1 MQENI
6 IPNQFSVS
14 KNQRSLLNNHGSFL
28 IWFTGLSGSGKST
41 IANALEKELHKMNIS
56 TYLLDGDNVR
66 KGLNSDLS
74 FSPADRRENIRRIAE
89 VSSLMIDG
97 GLVVL
102 SAFIS
107 PYKNDREFVKNT
119 VKNENFIQIFVDT
132 PLAVCKTRDPK
143 GFYIKAEKGLIK
155 NFTGISAPYET
166 PENPDLKIDTTT
178 TGIAEAVK
186 LIIQKIKP
194 KLELI

>member
-66 KGLNSDLS
+66 MGLNSDLS

-119 VKNENFIQIFVDT
+119 VKDENFIQIYVDT

-143 GFYIKAEKGLIK
+143 GLYIKAEKGLIK

-178 TGIAEAVK
+178 TGITEAVK

>member
-41 IANALEKELHKMNIS
+41 IANALEIELHKMNIS

-119 VKNENFIQIFVDT
+119 VKDENFIQIFVDT

>member
-107 PYKNDREFVKNT
+107 PYKKDREFVKNT
-119 VKNENFIQIFVDT
+119 VKDENFIQIFVDT

>member
-1 MQENI
+1 MNKNI
-6 IPNQFSVS
+6 ISHEFYVT
-14 KNQRSLLNNHGSFL
+14 KKQRNKLNNHTSFL

-119 VKNENFIQIFVDT
+119 VKDENFIQIFVDT

>member
-1 MQENI
+1 MQKNI

-14 KNQRSLLNNHGSFL
+14 KNQRSQLNNHGSFL

-41 IANALEKELHKMNIS
+41 IANALEKELHKMNIR

-155 NFTGISAPYET
+155 DFTGISAPYEI
-166 PENPDLKIDTTT
+166 PESPDLKIDTTT

>member
-119 VKNENFIQIFVDT
+119 VKDENFIQIFVDT

-178 TGIAEAVK
+178 TGITEAVK

>member
-1 MQENI
+1 
-6 IPNQFSVS
+6 
-14 KNQRSLLNNHGSFL
+14 
-28 IWFTGLSGSGKST
+28 
-41 IANALEKELHKMNIS
+41 
-56 TYLLDGDNVR
+56 
-66 KGLNSDLS
+66 
-74 FSPADRRENIRRIAE
+74 
-89 VSSLMIDG
+89 MIDG

-107 PYKNDREFVKNT
+107 PYKNDREFVKNK
-119 VKNENFIQIFVDT
+119 VKDKNFIQIFVDT

-155 NFTGISAPYET
+155 NFTGISAPYEI

>member
-6 IPNQFSVS
+6 IPHQFLVS
-14 KNQRSLLNNHGSFL
+14 KKQRTQLNNHGSFL

-41 IANALEKELHKMNIS
+41 IANALEKELNEMRIS
-56 TYLLDGDNVR
+56 TYLLDGDNIR

-74 FSPADRRENIRRIAE
+74 FSPADRKENIRRIAE
-89 VSSLMIDG
+89 VANLMVDG

-107 PYKNDREFVKNT
+107 PYKNDREFVKLT
-119 VKNENFIQIFVDT
+119 VKKENFIQIFIDT
-132 PLAVCKTRDPK
+132 PLKVCKSRDPK
-143 GFYIKAEKGLIK
+143 GLYIKAEKGLIK

-166 PENPDLKIDTTT
+166 PKNPDLKIDTTKT
-178 TGIAEAVK
+178 DLADAVK
-186 LIIQKIKP
+186 LIIEKIKP
-194 KLELI
+194 KLEFI

>member
-1 MQENI
+1 MQKNI

-14 KNQRSLLNNHGSFL
+14 KNQRSQLNNHGSFL
-28 IWFTGLSGSGKST
+28 VWFTGLSGSGKST
-41 IANALEKELHKMNIS
+41 IANALEKELHKMNIR

>member
-119 VKNENFIQIFVDT
+119 VKDENFIQIYVDT

-166 PENPDLKIDTTT
+166 PENPDLKVDTTT

>member
-1 MQENI
+1 MQKNI

-14 KNQRSLLNNHGSFL
+14 KNQRSQLNNHGSFL

-41 IANALEKELHKMNIS
+41 IANALEIELHKMNIS

-119 VKNENFIQIFVDT
+119 VKDENFIQIFVDT

-178 TGIAEAVK
+178 TGISEAVK

>member
-14 KNQRSLLNNHGSFL
+14 KNQRSLLNNHCSFL

-119 VKNENFIQIFVDT
+119 VKDENFIQIFVDT

>member
-14 KNQRSLLNNHGSFL
+14 KNQRSQLNNHGSFL

-41 IANALEKELHKMNIS
+41 IANALEKELHKMNIR

-119 VKNENFIQIFVDT
+119 VKDENFIQIYVDT

>member
-6 IPNQFSVS
+6 IPHQFLVS
-14 KNQRSLLNNHGSFL
+14 KKQRTQLNNHGSFL

-41 IANALEKELHKMNIS
+41 IANALEKELNEMRIS
-56 TYLLDGDNVR
+56 TYLLDGDNIR

-74 FSPADRRENIRRIAE
+74 FSPADRKENIRRIAE
-89 VSSLMIDG
+89 VANLMVDG

-107 PYKNDREFVKNT
+107 PYKNDREFVKLT
-119 VKNENFIQIFVDT
+119 VKKENFIQIFIDT
-132 PLAVCKTRDPK
+132 PLKVCKNRDPK
-143 GFYIKAEKGLIK
+143 GLYIKAEKGLIK

-166 PENPDLKIDTTT
+166 PKNPDLKIDTTK

-194 KLELI
+194 KLEFI

>member
-119 VKNENFIQIFVDT
+119 VKDENFIQIFVDT
-132 PLAVCKTRDPK
+132 PLAVCKSRDPK

>member
-66 KGLNSDLS
+66 MGLNSDLS

-119 VKNENFIQIFVDT
+119 VKDENFIQIYVDT

-178 TGIAEAVK
+178 TGITEAVK

>member
-1 MQENI
+1 MQKNI

-41 IANALEKELHKMNIS
+41 IANALEKELHKMNIR

-119 VKNENFIQIFVDT
+119 VKDENFIQIFVDT

>member
-1 MQENI
+1 MQKNI

-14 KNQRSLLNNHGSFL
+14 KNQRSQLNNHGSFL

-119 VKNENFIQIFVDT
+119 VKDENFIQIFVDT

-178 TGIAEAVK
+178 TDIAEAVK

>member
-119 VKNENFIQIFVDT
+119 VKDENFIQIFVDT

-155 NFTGISAPYET
+155 NFTGISAPYEI

>member
-119 VKNENFIQIFVDT
+119 VKDENFIQIYVDT

-178 TGIAEAVK
+178 TGITEAVK

>member
-74 FSPADRRENIRRIAE
+74 FSPTDRRENIRRIAE

-119 VKNENFIQIFVDT
+119 VKDENFIQIFVDT

>member
-1 MQENI
+1 MQKNI

-14 KNQRSLLNNHGSFL
+14 KNQRSQLNNHGSFL

-41 IANALEKELHKMNIS
+41 IANALEKELHKMNIR

-107 PYKNDREFVKNT
+107 PYKNDREFIKNT
-119 VKNENFIQIFVDT
+119 VKDENFIQIFVDT

-155 NFTGISAPYET
+155 NFTGISAPYEI

-178 TGIAEAVK
+178 TGIAEAIK

>member
-6 IPNQFSVS
+6 IPHQFLVS
-14 KNQRSLLNNHGSFL
+14 KKQRTQLNNHGSFL

-41 IANALEKELHKMNIS
+41 IANALEKELNEMRIS
-56 TYLLDGDNVR
+56 TYLLDGDNIR
-66 KGLNSDLS
+66 KGLNSDLT
-74 FSPADRRENIRRIAE
+74 FSPADRKENIRRIAE
-89 VSSLMIDG
+89 VANLMIEG

-107 PYKNDREFVKNT
+107 PYKNDREFIKLT
-119 VKNENFIQIFVDT
+119 VKKENFIQIFIDT
-132 PLAVCKTRDPK
+132 PLKVCKNRDPK
-143 GFYIKAEKGLIK
+143 GLYIKAEKGLIK

-166 PENPDLKIDTTT
+166 PKNPDLKIDTTK

-194 KLELI
+194 KLEFI

>member
-119 VKNENFIQIFVDT
+119 VRDENFIQIFVDT

-166 PENPDLKIDTTT
+166 PENPDLKIDTTI

>member
-1 MQENI
+1 
-6 IPNQFSVS
+6 
-14 KNQRSLLNNHGSFL
+14 
-28 IWFTGLSGSGKST
+28 
-41 IANALEKELHKMNIS
+41 MNIS

-119 VKNENFIQIFVDT
+119 VKDENFIQIFVDT
-132 PLAVCKTRDPK
+132 PLAVCKSRDPK

>member
-1 MQENI
+1 MQKNI

-14 KNQRSLLNNHGSFL
+14 KNQRSQLNNHGSFL

-119 VKNENFIQIFVDT
+119 VKDENFIQIYVDT

-143 GFYIKAEKGLIK
+143 GLYIKAEKGLIK

-178 TGIAEAVK
+178 TGITEAVK

>member
-1 MQENI
+1 MQKNI

-14 KNQRSLLNNHGSFL
+14 KNQRSQLNNHGSFL
-28 IWFTGLSGSGKST
+28 VWFTGLSGSGKST
-41 IANALEKELHKMNIS
+41 IANALEKELHKMNIR

-107 PYKNDREFVKNT
+107 PYKNDREFIKNT
-119 VKNENFIQIFVDT
+119 VKDENFIQIFVDT

-143 GFYIKAEKGLIK
+143 GLYVKAEKGLIK

-178 TGIAEAVK
+178 TDIAEAVK

>member
-6 IPNQFSVS
+6 IPNQFTVS

-66 KGLNSDLS
+66 MGLNSDLS

-119 VKNENFIQIFVDT
+119 VKDENFIQIYVDT

-178 TGIAEAVK
+178 TGITEAVK

>member
-6 IPNQFSVS
+6 VPNQFSVS

-119 VKNENFIQIFVDT
+119 VKDENFIQIFVDT

>member
-6 IPNQFSVS
+6 IPHQFLVS
-14 KNQRSLLNNHGSFL
+14 KKQRTQLNNHGSFL

-41 IANALEKELHKMNIS
+41 IANALEKELNEMRIS
-56 TYLLDGDNVR
+56 TYLLDGDNIR
-66 KGLNSDLS
+66 KGLNSDLT
-74 FSPADRRENIRRIAE
+74 FSPADRKENIRRIAE
-89 VSSLMIDG
+89 VANLMIEG
-97 GLVVL
+97 CLVVL

-107 PYKNDREFVKNT
+107 PYKNDREFVKLT
-119 VKNENFIQIFVDT
+119 VKKENFIQIFIDT
-132 PLAVCKTRDPK
+132 PLKVCKNRDPK
-143 GFYIKAEKGLIK
+143 GLYIKAEKGLIK

-166 PENPDLKIDTTT
+166 PKNPDLKIDTTK

-194 KLELI
+194 KLEFI

>member
-6 IPNQFSVS
+6 IPHQFLVS
-14 KNQRSLLNNHGSFL
+14 KKQRTQLNNHGSFL

-41 IANALEKELHKMNIS
+41 IANALEKELNEMRIS
-56 TYLLDGDNVR
+56 TYLLDGDNIR
-66 KGLNSDLS
+66 KGLNSDLT
-74 FSPADRRENIRRIAE
+74 FSPADRKENIRRIAE
-89 VSSLMIDG
+89 VANLMVES

-107 PYKNDREFVKNT
+107 PYKNDREFIKLT
-119 VKNENFIQIFVDT
+119 VKKENFIQIFIDT
-132 PLAVCKTRDPK
+132 PLKVCKNRDPK
-143 GFYIKAEKGLIK
+143 GLYIKAEKGLIK

-166 PENPDLKIDTTT
+166 PKNPDLKIDTTK

-194 KLELI
+194 KLEFI

>member
-1 MQENI
+1 MQKNI

-14 KNQRSLLNNHGSFL
+14 KNQRSQLNNHGSFL

-41 IANALEKELHKMNIS
+41 IANALEKELHKMNIR

-132 PLAVCKTRDPK
+132 PLAVCKNRDPK
-143 GFYIKAEKGLIK
+143 GFVYQ
-155 NFTGISAPYET
+155 S
-166 PENPDLKIDTTT
+166 
-178 TGIAEAVK
+178 
-186 LIIQKIKP
+186 
-194 KLELI
+194 

>member
-6 IPNQFSVS
+6 IPHQFLVS
-14 KNQRSLLNNHGSFL
+14 KKQRTQLNNHGSFL

-41 IANALEKELHKMNIS
+41 IANALEKELNEMRIS
-56 TYLLDGDNVR
+56 TYLLDGDNIR

-74 FSPADRRENIRRIAE
+74 FSPADRKENIRRIAE
-89 VSSLMIDG
+89 VANLMVDG

-107 PYKNDREFVKNT
+107 PYKNDREFVKLT
-119 VKNENFIQIFVDT
+119 VKKENFIQIFIDT
-132 PLAVCKTRDPK
+132 PLKVCKSRDPK
-143 GFYIKAEKGLIK
+143 GLYIKAEKGLIK

-166 PENPDLKIDTTT
+166 PKNPDLKIDTTKT
-178 TGIAEAVK
+178 DLAEAVK
-186 LIIQKIKP
+186 LIIEKIKP
-194 KLELI
+194 KLEFI

>member
-6 IPNQFSVS
+6 IPHQFLVS
-14 KNQRSLLNNHGSFL
+14 KKQRTQLNNHGSFL

-41 IANALEKELHKMNIS
+41 IANALEKELNEMRIS
-56 TYLLDGDNVR
+56 TYLLDGDNIR
-66 KGLNSDLS
+66 KGLNSDLT
-74 FSPADRRENIRRIAE
+74 FSPADRKENIRRIAE
-89 VSSLMIDG
+89 VANLMIEG

-107 PYKNDREFVKNT
+107 PYKNDREFIKLT
-119 VKNENFIQIFVDT
+119 VKKENFIQIFIDT
-132 PLAVCKTRDPK
+132 PLKVCKNRDPK
-143 GFYIKAEKGLIK
+143 GLYIKAEKGLIK

-166 PENPDLKIDTTT
+166 PRNPDLKIDTTKT
-178 TGIAEAVK
+178 DVAEAVK

-194 KLELI
+194 KLEFI

>member
-41 IANALEKELHKMNIS
+41 IANALEKELHKMNIR

-119 VKNENFIQIFVDT
+119 VKDENFIQIFVDT

-166 PENPDLKIDTTT
+166 PENPDLKVDTTT

>member
-14 KNQRSLLNNHGSFL
+14 KNQRSQLNNHGSFL

-119 VKNENFIQIFVDT
+119 VRDENFIQIFVDT

>member
-1 MQENI
+1 MQKNI

-14 KNQRSLLNNHGSFL
+14 KNQRSQLNNHGSFL

-41 IANALEKELHKMNIS
+41 IANALEKELHKMNIR

-119 VKNENFIQIFVDT
+119 VKDENFIQIFVDT

-155 NFTGISAPYET
+155 NFTGISAPYEI

>member
-41 IANALEKELHKMNIS
+41 IANALEKELHKMNIR

>member
-119 VKNENFIQIFVDT
+119 VKDENFIQIFVDT

-178 TGIAEAVK
+178 TDIAEAVK